1 MFKNIEPEDVAIRPF
16 QVHKK
21 FTFTN
26 NDSGS
31 GVYGLVGVSGS
42 TYNFKTSTA
51 DSQSF
56 GVRNELSASLGKE
69 PYIGTFYK
77 LATYSTINQLYYKD
91 LDVHGQ
97 SINLEHW
104 MKPSS
109 SFDSAFITSSNEVG
123 EISNRYRSRVIHSQ
137 CNVIT
142 IPRQFYG
149 ERIQANS
156 VVLNDDSTDSTLII
170 KDDGLGNLYD
180 NQFSASYSIASQS
193 VGSDGQISGSVIG
206 NVIYEHGLLIITD
219 TGSSYV
225 NVGATTGTD
234 GWEVDFKSTQ
244 TIFER
249 EYLCSIQPNELTRT
263 TNVSLFPG
271 NSGSWQVGSG
281 SLISR
286 NTKVSSSDNVWA
298 HLDIP
303 PGSSSY
309 KEFYAGTGS
318 YKPMVTGSDFST
330 YVTGIGLY
338 DDFNNLLAIGKLAK
352 PVKNDKEM
360 AMSFV
365 IRFDT

>member
-1 MFKNIEPEDVAIRPF
+1 MDQE
-16 QVHKK
+16 
-21 FTFTN
+21 
-26 NDSGS
+26 
-31 GVYGLVGVSGS
+31 
-42 TYNFKTSTA
+42 
-51 DSQSF
+51 
-56 GVRNELSASLGKE
+56 
-69 PYIGTFYK
+69 
-77 LATYSTINQLYYKD
+77 QL
-91 LDVHGQ
+91 Q
-97 SINLEHW
+97 E
-104 MKPSS
+104 
-109 SFDSAFITSSNEVG
+109 
-123 EISNRYRSRVIHSQ
+123 
-137 CNVIT
+137 
-142 IPRQFYG
+142 
-149 ERIQANS
+149 
-156 VVLNDDSTDSTLII
+156 
-170 KDDGLGNLYD
+170 NLYD
-180 NQFSASYSIASQS
+180 KQFSASYSIASQS

-219 TGSSYV
+219 TGSSYE

-234 GWEVDFKSTQ
+234 GWEVNFKSTQ

-281 SLISR
+281 SLIPR
-286 NTKVSSSDNVWA
+286 KANASSSNIWNY
-298 HLDIP
+298 LDIP